1 MEASFINLVIFVS
14 DLVLVL
20 HERLNTGGLSNEVIS
35 EGCVKWGKVRMSGGE
50 LTTLVL
56 TLVMSFSVMK
66 MNLCRKI
73 GSAIPKSSVQK
84 YDFGTKRNVRGVY
97 ESVYL
102 KITNMVNTNTGE
114 HLNDVHDFPKANNI
128 KRGNLGKNIR
138 LNLNTVLF
146 KIFRFNSK
154 DTILYSYFY
163 SIKLLNL
170 VIYNL
175 PYSKILFSEYRRV
188 YGGKIREKAN
198 ALSNVKDTT
207 KQKKVSFPRRSITW
221 PRFKHIGEKLNSL
234 GLRKNALNN
243 RGYHSSV
250 RDESIKLVK
259 RQLKESNMLEWP
271 DSKKLGIIRK
281 DVFKQQLSLVRLAE
295 TYGLHS
301 NALFKK
307 QKTLLNSLFFRIVAI
322 DKLSKSEGSRTSGI
336 DGIRITNKKNPNLY
350 LDLLQS
356 IRHEAKNPYNYKASP
371 IKRAWIPKGKNSL
384 RPLGIPTLKDRALQH
399 LVNLILEP
407 LVEMTS
413 EPHSFGFR
421 PYRSA
426 KQAIAYLRSNLRTR
440 NLNSVKKRTSKSNI
454 QNELFEL
461 LPENKVILDAD
472 IKGFFDNINH
482 DWILNNLFLHPDLI
496 TLIKAWLKSSGV
508 DKDIFSETRSG
519 ILQSGIISPTLA
531 NFTLNGLEPTI
542 MNSITLIT
550 KSKEKRISIH
560 LKDESRI
567 RIASGLAYVRYADD
581 FVVLARSKH
590 LISEYVLPSIKHF
603 LEIRG
608 LALSKE
614 KTKIFRLCDKN
625 AQLDFLGYTFK
636 YQDKWS
642 TKSSVFHSQHAGS
655 KGIAL
660 YPNKKKVF
668 EVIQCIKF
676 IFKVSKNLD
685 AYNLIAKLNPVIRGW
700 SNYFNMANSLHYR
713 DTVRN
718 AIYRLTWKWAC
729 RKHKRWGRKL
739 IADNYFLR
747 KISST
752 SDVHYKKVSCLK
764 FKNRKWVFHS
774 TVNKKSRY
782 NTGKN
787 KTIYLVDVGNIS
799 QLLPSKYYI
808 LPKKYLTIHGY
819 HLEYMKLV
827 THSTNVNFKTGGIYS
842 SFKERLLKKQNNFC
856 AHCKEPLVN
865 SESLY
870 GNQNL
875 HIHHLEPI
883 YRGGSRNSTSN
894 MVLLHS
900 WCHYDTDHKDLG
912 A

>member
-1 MEASFINLVIFVS
+1 MS

-56 TLVMSFSVMK
+56 TLVMFFSVMK
-66 MNLCRKI
+66 MNLCCKI

-97 ESVYL
+97 GSVHL
-102 KITNMVNTNTGE
+102 KITNMVNTKTGE
-114 HLNDVHDFPKANNI
+114 HLNDVHDFLKANNI
-128 KRGNLGKNIR
+128 KRGNLGKSIR

-146 KIFRFNSK
+146 KIFRSNSK
-154 DTILYSYFY
+154 DTILYLYFY

-175 PYSKILFSEYRRV
+175 FYSKILFPEYYRV

-198 ALSNVKDTT
+198 ALSNVKDTI
-207 KQKKVSFPRRSITW
+207 KKVSFSRRFVTW

-234 GLRKNALNN
+234 GLGKNTQNN

-271 DSKKLGIIRK
+271 DSKKLGIIQK

-301 NALFKK
+301 NVLFKK

-322 DKLSKSEGSRTSGI
+322 DNLSKSEGSRTSGI
-336 DGIRITNKKNPNLY
+336 DGIRITNKKNPDLY
-350 LDLLQS
+350 LDLLKS
-356 IRHEAKNPYNYKASP
+356 IRHEAKNPSNYKASP
-371 IKRAWIPKGKNSL
+371 IKRVWIPKGKNSR
-384 RPLGIPTLKDRALQH
+384 RPLDIPTLKDRALQH

-426 KQAIAYLRSNLRTR
+426 KQAIAYLRSNLKTR
-440 NLNSVKKRTSKSNI
+440 NLNSVKTRTSRSNM

-496 TLIKAWLKSSGV
+496 TLIKAWLKSGGV
-508 DKDIFSETRSG
+508 DKGIFSKTISG
-519 ILQSGIISPTLA
+519 TPQGGVISPTLA
-531 NFTLNGLEPTI
+531 NFTLNGLESTI
-542 MNSITLIT
+542 LNSIIPLT
-550 KSKEKRISIH
+550 KSKEKRISIQ
-560 LKDESRI
+560 LKDGSRT

-581 FVVLARSKH
+581 FVVLARSRH
-590 LISEYVLPSIKHF
+590 LISEYVLPSIKNF

-642 TKSSVFHSQHAGS
+642 IKSSVFYSQHAGS
-655 KGIAL
+655 RGIAL

-668 EVIQCIKF
+668 EVIQRIKL

-685 AYNLIAKLNPVIRGW
+685 AYNLIVKLNPVIRGW
-700 SNYFNMANSLHYR
+700 SNYFNMANSSHYR

-739 IADNYFLR
+739 IADNYFLM
-747 KISST
+747 KIPDT
-752 SDVHYKKVSCLK
+752 SDVHYKKVSCSR
-764 FKNRKWVFHS
+764 FKNRKWVFHG

-782 NTGKN
+782 NVGKN
-787 KTIYLVDVGNIS
+787 KIIYLVDVSNIS
-799 QLLPSKYYI
+799 QLLASKCYI

-842 SFKERLLKKQNNFC
+842 SFKERLLKKQNNLC
-856 AHCKEPLVN
+856 AHCKESLVN
-865 SESLY
+865 SKGLY

-875 HIHHLEPI
+875 HIHHLEFI
-883 YRGGSRNSTSN
+883 YKGRSRNSISN
-894 MVLLHS
+894 MVLL
-900 WCHYDTDHKDLG
+900 
-912 A
+912 